1 MELTKAIVVYNETV
15 CVEYG
20 VGCSFEFEASF
31 PEVFKTV
38 SKLEVIRSVAD
49 VVRAENND
57 EFCVFKDAIGVFDE
71 DGGASSE
78 PLDELTDVDL
88 ETATKEEEDPV

>member
-1 MELTKAIVVYNETV
+1 MELTKAIFVYNETV

-20 VGCSFEFEASF
+20 VGCSFEFE
-31 PEVFKTV
+31 EVFKTV

-49 VVRAENND
+49 DVRAENND

-71 DGGASSE
+71 DGRASSE
-78 PLDELTDVDL
+78 PLVELTDVDL